1 MIAVVLNVLVRFL
14 VRDDAGQ
21 AARAAEL
28 IQAARFG
35 SPRPCCS
42 RPSGSSAASST
53 FPAKGGRRSE
63 SLAGLETIFL
73 EDAGA
78 VAKALNWFEQ
88 GLDYADTLLRFAVA
102 GNAKQFATFNRKFA
116 RQARG
121 VTKVETLVLFD
132 PIFNWLKT
140 ATTYQIGF
148 PSASM

>member
-1 MIAVVLNVLVRFL
+1 MIAVDTNVLVRFL

-28 IQAARFG
+28 IRSSEIWISKTVLLETEWVLRSLYDF
-35 SPRPCCS
+35 SPQRVAGAL
-42 RPSGSSAASST
+42 RA
-53 FPAKGGRRSE
+53 
-63 SLAGLETIFL
+63 LAGLETIFL

-88 GLDYADTLLRFAVA
+88 GLDYADALHLASA

-121 VTKVETLVLFD
+121 VTKVETLVL
-132 PIFNWLKT
+132 
-140 ATTYQIGF
+140 
-148 PSASM
+148 